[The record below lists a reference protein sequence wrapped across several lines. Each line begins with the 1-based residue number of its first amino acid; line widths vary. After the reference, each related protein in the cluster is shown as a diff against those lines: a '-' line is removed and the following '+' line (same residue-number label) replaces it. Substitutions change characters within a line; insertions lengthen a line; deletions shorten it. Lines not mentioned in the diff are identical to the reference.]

1 MKKCTK
7 CLETK
12 NLDDFSKRKDSKDGY
27 RNDCKLCRTKDP
39 HRKEN
44 NRKYYHQNREYLLN
58 KSKIRKSEKIDPNSK
73 IRTIRQMFASCDE
86 NQSVCTKCMTI
97 KEKQNFI
104 KDKSRKNGL
113 SAQCNECKSKY
124 YKNKKKDDIIYRL
137 STIIRSMISS
147 YIKSNG
153 VKKSRRSEEI
163 IGCKFKEFK
172 IYLESK
178 FLDGMTWENYG
189 SWHIDHIIPI
199 SYAKSE
205 KDIYRLNHFS
215 NFQPLWAKDN
225 LSKGN
230 RFIG

>member
-1 MKKCTK
+1 MKKCIK

-39 HRKEN
+39 NQKEK
-44 NRKYYHQNREYLLN
+44 NRKYYNQNRENLLN

-73 IRTIRQMFASCDE
+73 IRTIRRMFFLCNE

-97 KEKQNFI
+97 KEKERFI

-113 SAQCNECKSKY
+113 SAQCNECKNKY
-124 YKNKKKDDIIYRL
+124 YKNRKKEDILYRL
-137 STIIRSMISS
+137 STTIRSMISS
-147 YIKSNG
+147 YIKSCG
-153 VKKSRRSEEI
+153 IKKSKKSEEI
-163 IGCKFKEFK
+163 IGCKFTDFK
-172 IYLESK
+172 IHLESK
-178 FLDGMTWENYG
+178 FVDGMTWENYG
-189 SWHIDHIIPI
+189 LWHIDHIIPI

-205 KDIYRLNHFS
+205 KDIYRLNHYS
-215 NFQPLWAKDN
+215 NFQPLWAKEN